1 MENFKQIEN
10 YVYFGGVVAEHHGD
24 IYDSLV
30 EDDNETVREA
40 LPKELLT
47 RFDTV
52 EEDSEE
58 EVYEYIASHVEPVY
72 LMENKEK

>member
-1 MENFKQIEN
+1 MENFKQIDN

-30 EDDNETVREA
+30 EDDNETVRKA

-47 RFDTV
+47 RFDTTG
-52 EEDSEE
+52 DGE
-58 EVYEYIASHVEPVY
+58 EVYEYIANHVEPVY
-72 LMENKEK
+72 LMKNKDK